1 MASVLI
7 RTIIIYFFLSFALK
21 LMGKRQIGE
30 LETSELISALLISEV
45 AALPIDNPDIPLSS
59 AIFPTLLI
67 IALEILLSF
76 IKNKSDRLK
85 RAVDGEPTFIIYKG
99 RLRQNVLR
107 ENRIS
112 MNEVLSELRVLGVGD
127 IDDAEYV
134 ILEQN
139 GKLSVLKKDFDK
151 LAHAIII
158 DGEVNEGALKS
169 LGYNRDW
176 LKKHLEKAHCKKR
189 EVFLMTVGDDGKIN
203 IIKEEK

>member
-1 MASVLI
+1 
-7 RTIIIYFFLSFALK
+7 
-21 LMGKRQIGE
+21 
-30 LETSELISALLISEV
+30 
-45 AALPIDNPDIPLSS
+45 
-59 AIFPTLLI
+59 
-67 IALEILLSF
+67 
-76 IKNKSDRLK
+76 
-85 RAVDGEPTFIIYKG
+85 
-99 RLRQNVLR
+99 
-107 ENRIS
+107 